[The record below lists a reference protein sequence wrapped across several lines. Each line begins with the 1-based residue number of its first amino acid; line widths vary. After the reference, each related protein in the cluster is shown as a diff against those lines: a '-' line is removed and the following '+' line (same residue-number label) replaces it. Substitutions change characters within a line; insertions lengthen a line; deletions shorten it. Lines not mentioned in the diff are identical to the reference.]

1 MGKVLLRKNERN
13 LPDWDSIGGSFILQY
28 ALVKR
33 LSRTKF
39 LRLKIL
45 PKKSYKSQL
54 FNQSL
59 QFYMATKTHL
69 LSLTMSGL
77 HVKAGRYG
85 SRARVWPVSG
95 NCIEA
100 EDMPTA

>member
-33 LSRTKF
+33 LGRTKF

-45 PKKSYKSQL
+45 PTKSYKSQL

-85 SRARVWPVSG
+85 PRARVWPVSG

-100 EDMPTA
+100 KDMPTA